1 MAERSKPKSKAA
13 APPTRSVLGNDPFQ
27 RGAAPTA
34 PTPVP
39 IAQRPAPAKVHVQ
52 RFDGDDARPVTKS
65 ERPVKSPRAKP
76 PAKPPTRP
84 ERKLE
89 AKPQARPPSKATD
102 ARPKSAANKARP
114 ATAPS
119 QRATEKTK
127 SDSARPA
134 TVPARPSRPKT
145 DSMPKVD
152 ASKARPRT
160 DPMPRVE
167 PKPPPPPVVEP
178 ELEEPEDFDES
189 DESSEL
195 ELDQAMV
202 RHIHVPEVETEPEPA
217 SEPPQHDASGAK
229 RDGPLAAVAE
239 IAMRQAQALL
249 GAVATSPTAL
259 EAAAAAISG
268 TTSVRALMARPEGP
282 KTVDDFGEDGALV
295 ARTAPTLDFL
305 YRHYFRVSVEGQEN
319 LPRHGPL
326 LSIANHAGA
335 LPLDG
340 PIVRSALERSR
351 AATRARWLVE
361 DALFHAPF
369 VGTWL
374 NRLGA
379 VRACPENAQR
389 LLEGGA
395 ALVVFPE
402 GVTGLTKTYRR
413 RYQLQRFGRGGF
425 VKLALRTGAPL
436 VPTAVLGGE
445 ETAPVLATFSAPS
458 LGLPVVPVT
467 PSLLPLPAKW
477 TVVFLKPID
486 LSKYGPDDAKDLAL
500 VQRVTEDVR
509 TAIATELEKLRTA
522 RQSVFRG

>member
-1 MAERSKPKSKAA
+1 MAERSKPKGKAA
-13 APPTRSVLGNDPFQ
+13 APPARSVLGNDPFQ

-34 PTPVP
+34 PTPNP
-39 IAQRPAPAKVHVQ
+39 IAQRPEPVRVQ

-65 ERPVKSPRAKP
+65 ERPPKAARAKP
-76 PAKPPTRP
+76 APKAEAKPEP
-84 ERKLE
+84 KQ
-89 AKPQARPPSKATD
+89 KPQARPPSKASE
-102 ARPKSAANKARP
+102 ARPKSASTKARP
-114 ATAPS
+114 TTAPS
-119 QRATEKTK
+119 MRAAEKAKAETT
-127 SDSARPA
+127 ARPA
-134 TVPARPSRPKT
+134 TVSARPNARPARPKT
-145 DSMPKVD
+145 DSMPAVEPK
-152 ASKARPRT
+152 AARPRT
-160 DPMPRVE
+160 DPMPATE
-167 PKPPPPPVVEP
+167 PKPARPASRPVPVVEP
-178 ELEEPEDFDES
+178 EIETESES
-189 DESSEL
+189 DR
-195 ELDQAMV
+195 DQAMV
-202 RHIHVPEVETEPEPA
+202 RHVHVPEVETEPEPE
-217 SEPPQHDASGAK
+217 SEPPPHDEPRPK
-229 RDGPLAAVAE
+229 REGGPMAALAE
-239 IAMRQAQALL
+239 LAMRQAQGLL
-249 GAVATSPTAL
+249 GAVASSPTAL

-268 TTSVRALMARPEGP
+268 TTAVRALMARPEGP

-326 LSIANHAGA
+326 MAIANHAGA

-369 VGTWL
+369 LGTWL

-467 PSLLPLPAKW
+467 PSIVPLPAKW

-486 LSKYGPDDAKDLAL
+486 LSKYGPADAGDLAL
-500 VQRVTEDVR
+500 VQRVTEEVR
-509 TAIATELEKLRTA
+509 TAIATELERLRGS